1 MLQHCNRSNIFK
13 PQRPQCFLRT
23 SPLNKMKVIGFSINS
38 QICQWPQT
46 VTSPSAIKKQLQ
58 PMPST
63 SQLPNVGISIFQ
75 LNTTTPN
82 QKVNVTGT
90 LSFGQKQPKKVLVKS
105 TQEIFFVK
113 EDCIL
118 ENSTGHTSIHISD
131 GH

>member
-23 SPLNKMKVIGFSINS
+23 SSLNKMKVIGFSINS
-38 QICQWPQT
+38 QAPNSENT
-46 VTSPSAIKKQLQ
+46 FSYKEQLQ

>member
-1 MLQHCNRSNIFK
+1 MVFKNLIIKQDESDWIFNQQSTMSVA
-13 PQRPQCFLRT
+13 PNSDIT
-23 SPLNKMKVIGFSINS
+23 FSY
-38 QICQWPQT
+38 
-46 VTSPSAIKKQLQ
+46 KEQLQ

-105 TQEIFFVK
+105 TQEIIFVK

-118 ENSTGHTSIHISD
+118 KNSTAWSHLYSYQ
-131 GH
+131 